1 MFDVTCH
8 PNHLTESKRHAS
20 RKGRASSR
28 RAPAAVDRTSRRLR
42 RVGGEAR
49 EQIMTALAPLP
60 WVEKYRPKTVSEVSH
75 QGEVVSSLRKSIE
88 QKSLPHLI
96 FYGPPGT
103 GKTSTILAAAR
114 DLFGA
119 DYRSRVMELNA
130 SDERGIAVVRT
141 KIKAFA
147 QLAVGAREAGPNS
160 PPPYKLIVLD
170 EADSMTTDAQSALR
184 RTMETYSKVTR
195 FCIICNY
202 ISRLIPPI
210 ASRCA
215 KFRFKPLPE
224 EAMVARLTHISEQE
238 GVDIAPDALGEM
250 MRLTE
255 GDMRRAIQML
265 QSLHQLHGG
274 RIEPQVVR
282 DISGALPTT
291 TVSRVFAVCRTQ
303 NFDEMTKLVEELI
316 ADGYPAAQLATQML
330 EALLTGEGEA
340 KLHSAQKA
348 KISIKIAEVDKALV
362 DGADEYLQL
371 TALLADTMAALR
383 MKVPAA

>member
-1 MFDVTCH
+1 
-8 PNHLTESKRHAS
+8 
-20 RKGRASSR
+20 
-28 RAPAAVDRTSRRLR
+28 
-42 RVGGEAR
+42 
-49 EQIMTALAPLP
+49 
-60 WVEKYRPKTVSEVSH
+60 
-75 QGEVVSSLRKSIE
+75 
-88 QKSLPHLI
+88 
-96 FYGPPGT
+96 
-103 GKTSTILAAAR
+103 
-114 DLFGA
+114 
-119 DYRSRVMELNA
+119 MELNA
-130 SDERGIAVVRT
+130 SDERGIGVVRN
-141 KIKAFA
+141 KIKTFA
-147 QLAVGAREAGPNS
+147 QVAVSSGGGSGGEKL
-160 PPPYKLIVLD
+160 PPYKLIILD

-184 RTMETYSKVTR
+184 RTMETYSRVTR

>member
-1 MFDVTCH
+1 M
-8 PNHLTESKRHAS
+8 
-20 RKGRASSR
+20 
-28 RAPAAVDRTSRRLR
+28 
-42 RVGGEAR
+42 
-49 EQIMTALAPLP
+49 LAIAKQL
-60 WVEKYRPKTVSEVSH
+60 
-75 QGEVVSSLRKSIE
+75 
-88 QKSLPHLI
+88 
-96 FYGPPGT
+96 YGPQLCR
-103 GKTSTILAAAR
+103 K
-114 DLFGA
+114 
-119 DYRSRVMELNA
+119 RVLELNA
-130 SDERGIAVVRT
+130 SDERGINVVRT
-141 KIKAFA
+141 KIKSFA
-147 QLAVGAREAGPNS
+147 QLAVGSGAAASGAAAGAGS
-160 PPPYKLIVLD
+160 SSATKAKEPPPFKLIILD

-238 GVDIAPDALGEM
+238 GVDIAPDALSEM

-303 NFDEMTKLVEELI
+303 NFDEMTNLVEELI
-316 ADGYPAAQLATQML
+316 ADGYPAAQLASQML
-330 EALLTGEGEA
+330 EALLAGEGEA

-371 TALLADTMAALR
+371 TALLADTMAAMR
-383 MKVPAA
+383 MKVPVA